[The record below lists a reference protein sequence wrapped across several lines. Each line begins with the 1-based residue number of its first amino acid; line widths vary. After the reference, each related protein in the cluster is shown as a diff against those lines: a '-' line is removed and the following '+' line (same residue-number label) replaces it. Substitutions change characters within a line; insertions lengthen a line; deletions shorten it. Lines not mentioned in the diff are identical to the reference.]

1 MGVEV
6 EAKLIARDAGP
17 LDALAQMRALGPAD
31 LGPPTPVDELDI
43 YLDTD
48 DRRLGA
54 ARWACRL
61 RSRGDAYRVSLK
73 GPAESDAEGG
83 IHRRPEVEAP
93 ATASF
98 DPMTWPSSDARDLAV
113 ELSGGA
119 PLGEWLRLR
128 QRRTEREVR
137 LGERRLGSLSLDVVW
152 IEGVGRELPDP
163 LHLVE
168 LELADG
174 RDATAGEALVRLA
187 DLLAG
192 LPGLAPDPRTKLE
205 HALELLA

>member
-17 LDALAQMRALGPAD
+17 LAALAEMPALGAAD
-31 LGPPTPVDELDI
+31 LGPPTTVDELDI

-73 GPAESDAEGG
+73 GPAESDADGG

-98 DPMTWPSSDARDLAV
+98 DPMAWPASDARDLAR

-152 IEGVGRELPDP
+152 IAGADREVPDP

-174 RDATAGEALVRLA
+174 QNPMAGEALTRLA
-187 DLLAG
+187 AVLAS
-192 LPGLAPDPRTKLE
+192 LPGLEPDPQTKLE